1 MHTDREGFSIG
12 SGMEI
17 IVKYSYLVS
26 LILFSPYILIKKG
39 EQLHDLEKILCG
51 RIRSRT
57 EMNS

>member
-1 MHTDREGFSIG
+1 VGAEW
-12 SGMEI
+12 
-17 IVKYSYLVS
+17 KLLLNSYLVS